1 MSEQMSEME
10 ELQAAIEEAYAS
22 APSDVRVL
30 YTLEFF
36 HHAFTQPARVARWS
50 AAAPEPKRF
59 LCRIEDNAPY
69 NPGEVVEFI
78 GLPFDLN
85 MPEKSNTTPGE
96 FTFHVADV
104 GYALDADLEAAAL
117 SGGIITAIFRVY
129 EQGEEL
135 SGPAQVWP
143 GIQVTSPRLDPAT
156 GDMYATGSILG
167 WVNESYGEYLTPEES
182 PALVGG

>member
-1 MSEQMSEME
+1 MSAAE

-30 YTLEFF
+30 YTLEFS
-36 HHAFTQPARVARWS
+36 HHVFTHPARVVRWS
-50 AAAPEPKRF
+50 AASPEPKKV
-59 LCRIEDNAPY
+59 LCKIEDNAPY
-69 NPGEVVEFI
+69 NPGETVEFI

-85 MPEKSNTTPGE
+85 MPEKSNASPGE
-96 FTFHVADV
+96 FTFHVAGI

-129 EQGEEL
+129 EQGEEI

-143 GIQVTSPRLDPAT
+143 GIQVTSPRLDPAS

-167 WVNESYGEYLTPEES
+167 WVNKAYGPLYLPS
-182 PALVGG
+182 NYPSLVGG